1 MTTHQLLTHITLTG
15 IDDTIAKLREKA
27 VRAQEMGVKTG
38 KRLGYSKA
46 RIEKDKHVW
55 AVTIKS
61 GDLLRVLDA
70 LEGKQ

>member
-1 MTTHQLLTHITLTG
+1 MKI
-15 IDDTIAKLREKA
+15 
-27 VRAQEMGVKTG
+27 
-38 KRLGYSKA
+38 KRTRYHGSLGYSKA